1 MSRLVLLPR
10 LIEPLELD
18 APVAWYEDDAEPG
31 ARELEDAGFFVP
43 RYLGHAE
50 NVRLAARMPNLR
62 VLQLLTVGYDYAI
75 GLVPPGVT
83 LCNAQG
89 VHEAST
95 AELALGLTIASMRR
109 IDGAA
114 RAMESGTWDH
124 RRGTSLQRARVVVI
138 GAGPV
143 GRLIAERFAP
153 LAGEVTVVARTAREG
168 VRGIAELASLLPTA
182 DVVVL
187 AVALTAET
195 TGMVDAAFLAAM
207 RDGALLVN
215 VSRGRVVDTEALVRE
230 VGRLKCALDVTDPE
244 PLPPDHP
251 LWRSPNA
258 LITPHV
264 GGNTDAFPHLARE
277 LIVRQ
282 VRAWMSGQP
291 LENVIS
297 VGV

>member
-31 ARELEDAGFFVP
+31 AREREDAGFFVP
-43 RYLGHAE
+43 RYLGPAE
-50 NVRLAARMPNLR
+50 NVGLASRMPNLQ
-62 VLQLLTVGYDYAI
+62 VMQLLTVGYDDAI

-95 AELALGLTIASMRR
+95 AELALGLAIASMRR
-109 IDGAA
+109 IDGAV

-124 RRGTSLQRARVVVI
+124 ERGASLQRARVIVI

-168 VRGIAELASLLPTA
+168 VRGIAELATLLPTA

-215 VSRGRVVDTEALVRE
+215 VSRGRVVETEALVRE

-264 GGNTDAFPHLARE
+264 GGDTDAFPHLARE

-291 LENVIS
+291 LENVIAI
-297 VGV
+297 GV